1 MGPIETVTAYGI
13 PIRVRPIAPEDR
25 SRLAEMFAALSERSR
40 YLRFHSAKPKLSQR
54 ELSYL
59 TDVDHRRHEALVA
72 LDAADGRIVGV
83 ARYASAPDTPGSA
96 DFAVAV
102 ADAWQGQG
110 IATLLCRMLVARARA
125 NELGRLT
132 ASALPE
138 NGPARRVLARLG
150 FRLSEGGGV
159 VEGELALSPAR
170 PAGRRGRA
178 PRRTPRPGGLPA
190 CGASSPRA
198 CPT

>member
-1 MGPIETVTAYGI
+1 MAPLETVTAYGI

-25 SRLAEMFAALSERSR
+25 GRLAEMFAGLSERSR
-40 YLRFHSAKPKLSQR
+40 YLRFHGAKPRLSQR
-54 ELSYL
+54 ELTYL

-83 ARYASAPDTPGSA
+83 ARYASAPDAPGSA
-96 DFAVAV
+96 DLAVAV

-110 IATLLCRMLVARARA
+110 IATLLCRLLLARARA
-125 NELGRLT
+125 NEVPRLT
-132 ASALPE
+132 ASTLPE

-150 FRLSEGGGV
+150 FRLREGGDV
-159 VEGELALSPAR
+159 VDGELALSPAR
-170 PAGRRGRA
+170 PAARRGRA
-178 PRRTPRPGGLPA
+178 PRRTPRPGGLPGCA
-190 CGASSPRA
+190 ASSPRA